1 MLNAMKRLWR
11 GWRKLAHGIITVQNT
26 IMLGAVFF
34 FGVGPTALLAKITGR
49 KLLDRRSI
57 ERDEMPDSH
66 WVPIEAPP
74 ADLNT
79 AQRPF

>member
-1 MLNAMKRLWR
+1 MLQAMKRLWR

-26 IMLGAVFF
+26 ILLGVVFL
-34 FGVGPTALLAKITGR
+34 FGIGPTAIIAKLTGR
-49 KLLDRRSI
+49 ELLDRRSLTD
-57 ERDEMPDSH
+57 DEQPESH

>member
-1 MLNAMKRLWR
+1 MLQAMKRLWR

-26 IMLGAVFF
+26 ILLGAVFF
-34 FGVGPTALLAKITGR
+34 FGVGPTAIIAKITGR
-49 KLLDRRSI
+49 KLLDRDPI
-57 ERDEMPDSH
+57 PDGEQPESH
-66 WVPIEAPP
+66 WVPIERER